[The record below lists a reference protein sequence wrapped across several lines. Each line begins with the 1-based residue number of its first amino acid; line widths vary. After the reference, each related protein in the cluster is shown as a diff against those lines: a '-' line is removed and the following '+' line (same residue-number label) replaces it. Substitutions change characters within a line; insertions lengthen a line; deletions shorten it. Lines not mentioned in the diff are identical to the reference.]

1 LSPEGGPYDGRVADT
16 AGSAGWRPLQNPAR
30 RAISLAG
37 LTGNSPFARLAQT
50 HILAVAGDTLVTMA
64 LAGSLFFSIS
74 PHAARG
80 RVALYLVL
88 TMAPFAVVAPL
99 LGPILDRSRSGRR
112 TVVVLCMVGRAAA
125 CLLMARH
132 LHSLL
137 LFPEAFVVLVLSKAY
152 MVTKAALVP
161 ATVGDDRE
169 LVRANAR
176 LAVLAVV
183 AGFVAAVPGVAVLK
197 LSFLGAAW
205 VLRLAALVFVIAGVA
220 GVRLARAPVDRPGAP
235 TEAEAAT
242 LKGHGIR
249 LGATAM
255 AVLRGSVGFLTFLLA
270 FAFRRAHA
278 PSWWFGVAIG
288 ASLAGTLV
296 GALLAPRMRRLVA
309 EERMLTASLVCVAV
323 AAAIGAR
330 FGNRAAASALAG
342 VVGLGASAG
351 KLAFD
356 SIVQRDAPDAA
367 QGRAFARFETRFQL
381 VWVAAALVPVVIPV
395 PTRVGMIVLAVACA
409 GATIFYV
416 VSRRG
421 YSASAPSSPS
431 SSSSRAR

>member
-1 LSPEGGPYDGRVADT
+1 LSPEGDPYDGRVADT
-16 AGSAGWRPLQNPAR
+16 AGSAGWRPLEAPAR
-30 RAISLAG
+30 RAFTLAG
-37 LTGNSPFARLAQT
+37 LTGDSPFARLALT
-50 HILAVAGDTLVTMA
+50 HVIAVAGDTLVTMA

-80 RVALYLVL
+80 RVALYLLL

-99 LGPILDRSRSGRR
+99 LGPMLDRSRNGRR
-112 TVVVLCMVGRAAA
+112 TVMVVSLVGRAVV

-152 MVTKAALVP
+152 LVTKAALVP
-161 ATVGDDRE
+161 ATVKDDSE

-176 LAVLAVV
+176 LAVLAAV
-183 AGFVAAVPGVAVLK
+183 AGFVAAGPGVLVLK
-197 LSFLGAAW
+197 LSFLGAPW
-205 VLRLAALVFVIAGVA
+205 VLRLAAVVFAVAAVA
-220 GVRLARAPVDRPGAP
+220 GVRLARAPVEQAPAP
-235 TEAEAAT
+235 TASEAAE
-242 LKGHGIR
+242 LKSHGIL
-249 LGATAM
+249 LGASAM
-255 AVLRGSVGFLTFLLA
+255 AVLRGAVGFLTFLLA

-288 ASLAGTLV
+288 ASLIGTLV
-296 GALLAPRMRRLVA
+296 GAVLAPRVRRLVS
-309 EERMLTASLVCVAV
+309 EERMITASLIAVAV
-323 AAAIGAR
+323 AAAVGAR

-342 VVGLGASAG
+342 VVGLAASAA

-367 QGRAFARFETRFQL
+367 RGRAFARFETRFQL

-395 PTRVGMIVLAVACA
+395 PTRVGMIMLAVACT

-421 YSASAPSSPS
+421 YSS
-431 SSSSRAR
+431 SSNSRRAR

>member
-1 LSPEGGPYDGRVADT
+1 
-16 AGSAGWRPLQNPAR
+16 
-30 RAISLAG
+30 
-37 LTGNSPFARLAQT
+37 LTGDSPFSRLALT
-50 HILAVAGDTLVTMA
+50 HVLAVGGDTLVTMA

-74 PHAARG
+74 PHAAQG

-99 LGPILDRSRSGRR
+99 LGPVLDRSKSGRR
-112 TVVVLCMVGRAAA
+112 AVVVLCMAGRAVV
-125 CLLMARH
+125 CLLMAGH

-161 ATVGDDRE
+161 ATVADDRE
-169 LVRANAR
+169 LVRANSR
-176 LAVLAVV
+176 LAVLAVL
-183 AGFVAAVPGVAVLK
+183 AGFVAAIPGAAVLK

-205 VLRLAALVFVIAGVA
+205 VLRLAAVVFLAAGVA
-220 GVRLARAPVDRPGAP
+220 GIRLARAPVERRPAP
-235 TEAEAAT
+235 TATEAAE
-242 LKGHGIR
+242 LKSHGIL

-255 AVLRGSVGFLTFLLA
+255 AVLRGAVGFLTFLLA

-278 PSWWFGVAIG
+278 PSWWFGIAIG
-288 ASLAGTLV
+288 ASLAGTLL
-296 GALLAPRMRRLVA
+296 GALVAPRVRRLVA
-309 EERMLTASLVCVAV
+309 EERMLTASLVFVFV
-323 AAAIGAR
+323 AAAIGAK

-342 VVGLGASAG
+342 VVGLAAGAA

-356 SIVQRDAPDAA
+356 SIVQRDAPAAA

-381 VWVAAALVPVVIPV
+381 AWVAAALVPVVIPV
-395 PTRVGMIVLAVACA
+395 PTRVGMIMLAVACG

-416 VSRRG
+416 LSRRRG
-421 YSASAPSSPS
+421 YAVPSPPS
-431 SSSSRAR
+431 SSSRRAR

>member
-1 LSPEGGPYDGRVADT
+1 V
-16 AGSAGWRPLQNPAR
+16 PAR
-30 RAISLAG
+30 RAFSLAS
-37 LTGNSPFARLAQT
+37 LTGDSPFARLALT
-50 HILAVAGDTLVTMA
+50 HVLAVAGDTLVTMA

-74 PHAARG
+74 PHAAQG
-80 RVALYLVL
+80 RVALYLLL

-99 LGPILDRSRSGRR
+99 LGPVLDRSRNGRR
-112 TVVVLCMVGRAAA
+112 TVVVLCLAGRTVA

-152 MVTKAALVP
+152 LVTKAALVP
-161 ATVGDDRE
+161 ATVSDDRE
-169 LVRANAR
+169 LVRANSR
-176 LAVLAVV
+176 LVVLGVV
-183 AGFVAAVPGVAVLK
+183 AGFVIAVPGVAVLK

-205 VLRLAALVFVIAGVA
+205 VLRFAAVVFLAAAVA
-220 GVRLARAPVDRPGAP
+220 GVRLARAPVERKP
-235 TEAEAAT
+235 TPTPAEAAE
-242 LKGHGIR
+242 LKSAGIR
-249 LGATAM
+249 LGASAI

-278 PSWWFGVAIG
+278 PSWWFGIAIG

-296 GALLAPRMRRLVA
+296 GALVAPRVRRIVT
-309 EERMLTASLVCVAV
+309 EERMLTVSLVCVAV

-342 VVGLGASAG
+342 VVGLAASAA

-381 VWVAAALVPVVIPV
+381 VWVAAALIPVVIPV
-395 PTRVGMIVLAVACA
+395 PTRVGMVALAAACT

-416 VSRRG
+416 LGRRN
-421 YSASAPSSPS
+421 YSASSSN
-431 SSSSRAR
+431 SSRAR